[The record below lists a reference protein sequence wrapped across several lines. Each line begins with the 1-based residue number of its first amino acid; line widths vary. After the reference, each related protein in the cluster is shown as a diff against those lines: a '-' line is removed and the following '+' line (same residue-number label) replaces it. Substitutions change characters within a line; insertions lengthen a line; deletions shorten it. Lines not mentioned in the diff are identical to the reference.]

1 MNKFVSVTID
11 VEDWYHVPAVSGS
24 SFSKFEDTSEFFEN
38 WEGRYDYLT
47 RPTLRTLNLLNEFG
61 IKGTFCIVSEV
72 VHRYP
77 GLVDSIKNAGHEIAC
92 HGFDHM
98 CYIDSKTKQPI
109 QTKRLFRS
117 KMEKAKRI
125 LEDVTS
131 KPVKGF
137 RAPAAYMTGWMLDI
151 LEEIGFE
158 YDSSISVNSFYNKT
172 DSLLRTVGRVPYYP
186 ITGGLELGE
195 KRKIIE
201 IPFPY
206 FKLGGIKVSAAGGP
220 FLRFLGSRFI
230 LSGLKQTLRHGS
242 AFLYFHPLDIAREK
256 FPSIFSSNRPFYWAI
271 KGKTVENKV
280 RTILSKIDAEFV
292 TMDKM
297 ARMWK
302 KRLDENK

>member
-1 MNKFVSVTID
+1 MNKIVSVTID
-11 VEDWYHVPAVSGS
+11 IEDWYHVPAVSGS
-24 SFSKFEDTSEFFEN
+24 SFSKFEDTSEFFEK

-47 RPTLRTLNLLNEFG
+47 QPTMRTLDLLNEFG
-61 IKGTFCIVSEV
+61 VKGTFFVVSEV

-77 GLVDSIKNAGHEIAC
+77 GLIESIKSAGHEIGC
-92 HGFDHM
+92 HGLDHM

-109 QTKRLFRS
+109 QTKSLFRS
-117 KMEKAKRI
+117 KIEKAKKI
-125 LEDVTS
+125 LEEVTS
-131 KPVKGF
+131 NTVKGF

-151 LEEIGFE
+151 LEEIGFD
-158 YDSSISVNSFYNKT
+158 YDSSISVNNLYNKT
-172 DSLLRTVGRVPYYP
+172 DSPLRSVGRIPYYP
-186 ITGGLELGE
+186 DIGSLEPGE
-195 KRKIIE
+195 KRNIIE

-206 FKLGGIKVSAAGGP
+206 LKIGGFKLPAAGGP

-242 AFLYFHPLDIAREK
+242 AFFYFHPLDISREK
-256 FPSIFSSNRPFYWAI
+256 FPSSFSANRPFYWAI
-271 KGKTVENKV
+271 KGKTVENRV

-302 KRLDENK
+302 KRLDEHK